1 MIIDGCM
8 NLKSNHKVW
17 LVFAQLLG
25 METEQERRQLDEI
38 VVPDSKEKL
47 LLDEMS
53 SGEDYLR
60 RRQMIEDIDVD
71 RELERVMRP
80 RRRRLSVLLGR
91 VAAVLLPLLLGGTA
105 IYVMYSRNN
114 ASLKNVISLHD
125 VEPGTLE
132 AVLVTSDGTLREL
145 QTAGNHINEKDG
157 SKIMVDSARLNYQD
171 NRPESVRELI
181 YNKLLVGRGHEYML
195 ILNDG
200 TRVWMNSK
208 SELSYPVAFGEN
220 VRRVRLSGEAYFEV
234 TKDSVRPFIVE
245 VDRGFEVKV
254 LGTHFNIKAYDT
266 DDSYET
272 TLVEGKVQV
281 SQGHKTKITLEPSEQ
296 MVIGK
301 DGRHEVRVVNTSY
314 YTAWH
319 EGWFYFNDE
328 SLEQVLIMIGRWYD
342 VDFVFAKENLK
353 EIAVTGKL
361 KRFENLSVILKM
373 LERTTGTELIL
384 ENRIVK
390 VDKKK

>member
-1 MIIDGCM
+1 M

-53 SGEDYLR
+53 SGEDYWR

-353 EIAVTGKL
+353 EITVTGKL

-373 LERTTGTELIL
+373 LERTTGTELML
-384 ENRIVK
+384 KNRIVK

>member
-1 MIIDGCM
+1 M

-171 NRPESVRELI
+171 NRPKSVQELI

-328 SLEQVLIMIGRWYD
+328 SLEQVLTMIGRWYD
-342 VDFVFAKENLK
+342 VDFVFVKENLK
-353 EIAVTGKL
+353 EITVTGKL

-373 LERTTGTELIL
+373 LERTTGTELML
-384 ENRIVK
+384 KNRIVK

>member
-1 MIIDGCM
+1 M

-171 NRPESVRELI
+171 NRPESVQELI

-328 SLEQVLIMIGRWYD
+328 SLEQVLTMIGRWYD

>member
-1 MIIDGCM
+1 M

-353 EIAVTGKL
+353 EITVTGKL

-373 LERTTGTELIL
+373 LERTTGTELML
-384 ENRIVK
+384 KNRIVK

>member
-1 MIIDGCM
+1 M
-8 NLKSNHKVW
+8 
-17 LVFAQLLG
+17 
-25 METEQERRQLDEI
+25 
-38 VVPDSKEKL
+38 
-47 LLDEMS
+47 
-53 SGEDYLR
+53 
-60 RRQMIEDIDVD
+60 
-71 RELERVMRP
+71 
-80 RRRRLSVLLGR
+80 
-91 VAAVLLPLLLGGTA
+91 
-105 IYVMYSRNN
+105 
-114 ASLKNVISLHD
+114 KNVISLHD

>member
-1 MIIDGCM
+1 M

-60 RRQMIEDIDVD
+60 RRQMIEDIDGD
-71 RELERVMRP
+71 RELERVRRP

-171 NRPESVRELI
+171 NRPESVQELI

-328 SLEQVLIMIGRWYD
+328 SLEQVLTMIGRWYD
-342 VDFVFAKENLK
+342 VDFVFVKENLK
-353 EIAVTGKL
+353 EITVTGKL

-373 LERTTGTELIL
+373 LERTTGTELML
-384 ENRIVK
+384 KNRIVK

>member
-1 MIIDGCM
+1 M
-8 NLKSNHKVW
+8 NRKSNHKVW
-17 LVFAQLLG
+17 LVFVRLLG
-25 METEQERRQLDEI
+25 METEQERQQLDEI
-38 VVPDSKEKL
+38 VVPNSKEKL

-53 SGEDYLR
+53 SREDYSR
-60 RRQMIEDIDVD
+60 RRQMIANIDVES
-71 RELERVMRP
+71 ELERVMRP
-80 RRRRLSVLLGR
+80 RRRRLPVLLGR

-105 IYVMYSRNN
+105 IYVMYSKNN

-234 TKDSVRPFIVE
+234 AKDSVRPFIVE

-281 SQGHKTKITLEPSEQ
+281 SQGNKTKITLEPSEQ

-328 SLEQVLIMIGRWYD
+328 SLEQVLTMIGRWYD
-342 VDFVFAKENLK
+342 VDFVFVKENLK
-353 EIAVTGKL
+353 EITVTGKM

-373 LERTTGTELIL
+373 LERTTGTELML
-384 ENRIVK
+384 KNRIVK

>member
-1 MIIDGCM
+1 M
-8 NLKSNHKVW
+8 NRKSNHKVW
-17 LVFAQLLG
+17 LVFVRLLG
-25 METEQERRQLDEI
+25 METEQERQQLDEI
-38 VVPDSKEKL
+38 VVPNSKEKL

-53 SGEDYLR
+53 SREDYSR
-60 RRQMIEDIDVD
+60 RRQMIANIDVES
-71 RELERVMRP
+71 ELERVMRP
-80 RRRRLSVLLGR
+80 RRRRLPVLLGR

-105 IYVMYSRNN
+105 IYVMYSKNN

-234 TKDSVRPFIVE
+234 AKDSVRPFIVE

-281 SQGHKTKITLEPSEQ
+281 SQGNKTKITLEPSEQ

-328 SLEQVLIMIGRWYD
+328 SLEQVLTMIGRWYD

-353 EIAVTGKL
+353 GIAVTGKL

-373 LERTTGTELIL
+373 LERTTGTELML
-384 ENRIVK
+384 KNRIVK

>member
-1 MIIDGCM
+1 M

-25 METEQERRQLDEI
+25 MEIEQERRQLDEI

-301 DGRHEVRVVNTSY
+301 DGRHEVLVVNTSY

>member
-1 MIIDGCM
+1 M
-8 NLKSNHKVW
+8 NQKSNHKVW
-17 LVFAQLLG
+17 LVFARVLG
-25 METEQERRQLDEI
+25 METKQERHQLDEI

-80 RRRRLSVLLGR
+80 RRRRLPVLLGR

-105 IYVMYSRNN
+105 IYVMYSKNN

-200 TRVWMNSK
+200 TRVWMNARSR
-208 SELSYPVAFGEN
+208 LVYPVAFGDTRE
-220 VRRVRLSGEAYFEV
+220 VELEGEAYFEV
-234 TKDSVRPFIVE
+234 TRDENRPFIVHAGQ
-245 VDRGFEVKV
+245 VAVKV
-254 LGTHFNIKAYDT
+254 LGTEFNVNTCRKQ
-266 DDSYET
+266 
-272 TLVEGKVQV
+272 KVQTV
-281 SQGHKTKITLEPSEQ
+281 LVKGSVQVENG
-296 MVIGK
+296 GK
-301 DGRHEVRVVNTSY
+301 REVVLRPGELAETVGTQIRVTQVNVRK
-314 YTAWH
+314 YTAWR
-319 EGWFYFNDE
+319 EGVFYFEEAD
-328 SLEQVLIMIGRWYD
+328 LEEIMTELADWYCVQAVFTDQTVRTRKFSGVLERSETI
-342 VDFVFAKENLK
+342 ENVLK
-353 EIAVTGKL
+353 KI
-361 KRFENLSVILKM
+361 
-373 LERTTGTELIL
+373 ERTTSVHFTIQQGI
-384 ENRIVK
+384 IQVK
-390 VDKKK
+390 

>member
-1 MIIDGCM
+1 M

-25 METEQERRQLDEI
+25 MEIEQERRQLDEI

-200 TRVWMNSK
+200 TRVWMISK

-328 SLEQVLIMIGRWYD
+328 SLEQVLTMIGRWYD
-342 VDFVFAKENLK
+342 VDFVFVKENLK
-353 EIAVTGKL
+353 EITVTGKL

-373 LERTTGTELIL
+373 LERTTGTELML
-384 ENRIVK
+384 KNRIVK

>member
-1 MIIDGCM
+1 M
-8 NLKSNHKVW
+8 NRKSNHKVW
-17 LVFAQLLG
+17 LVFVRLLG
-25 METEQERRQLDEI
+25 METEQERQQLDEI
-38 VVPDSKEKL
+38 VVPNSKEKL

-53 SGEDYLR
+53 SREDYSR
-60 RRQMIEDIDVD
+60 RRQMIANIDVES
-71 RELERVMRP
+71 ELERVMRP
-80 RRRRLSVLLGR
+80 RRRRLPVLLGR

-105 IYVMYSRNN
+105 IYVMYSKNN

-145 QTAGNHINEKDG
+145 QTVGNHINEKDG

-234 TKDSVRPFIVE
+234 AKDSVRPFIVE

-281 SQGHKTKITLEPSEQ
+281 SQGNKTKITLEPSEQ

-328 SLEQVLIMIGRWYD
+328 SLEQVLTMIGRWYD
-342 VDFVFAKENLK
+342 VDFVFVKENLK
-353 EIAVTGKL
+353 EITVTGKL

-373 LERTTGTELIL
+373 LERTTGTELML
-384 ENRIVK
+384 KNRIVK

>member
-1 MIIDGCM
+1 M

-157 SKIMVDSARLNYQD
+157 SRIMVDSARLNYQD
-171 NRPESVRELI
+171 NRPESVQELI

>member
-1 MIIDGCM
+1 M

-114 ASLKNVISLHD
+114 ASLKNLISLHD

>member
-1 MIIDGCM
+1 M
-8 NLKSNHKVW
+8 NQKSDHKVW
-17 LVFAQLLG
+17 LVFARLLG
-25 METEQERRQLDEI
+25 METEQERHQLDEM

-47 LLDEMS
+47 LLDEMF
-53 SGEDYLR
+53 SGEDYLW
-60 RRQMIEDIDVD
+60 RRQMIANIDVES
-71 RELERVMRP
+71 ELERVMRP

-91 VAAVLLPLLLGGTA
+91 VAAVLLPLLLGGAA
-105 IYVMYSRNN
+105 IYVMYSKNN

-157 SKIMVDSARLNYQD
+157 SKIMVDSARLNYLD

-281 SQGHKTKITLEPSEQ
+281 SQGNKTKITLEPSEQ

-328 SLEQVLIMIGRWYD
+328 SLEQVLTMIGRWYD

-373 LERTTGTELIL
+373 LERTTGTELML

>member
-1 MIIDGCM
+1 M

-47 LLDEMS
+47 LLDDMS

-171 NRPESVRELI
+171 NRPESVQELI

-208 SELSYPVAFGEN
+208 SELSYPVVFGEN

>member
-1 MIIDGCM
+1 M
-8 NLKSNHKVW
+8 NRKSNHKVW
-17 LVFAQLLG
+17 LVFVRLLG
-25 METEQERRQLDEI
+25 METEQERQQLDEI
-38 VVPDSKEKL
+38 VVPNSKEKL

-53 SGEDYLR
+53 SREDYSR
-60 RRQMIEDIDVD
+60 RRQMIANIDVES
-71 RELERVMRP
+71 ELERVMRP
-80 RRRRLSVLLGR
+80 RRRRLPVLLGR

-105 IYVMYSRNN
+105 IYVMYSKNN

-281 SQGHKTKITLEPSEQ
+281 FQGNKTKITLEPSEQ

-314 YTAWH
+314 STAWH

-328 SLEQVLIMIGRWYD
+328 SLEQVLTMIGRWYD
-342 VDFVFAKENLK
+342 VDFVFVKENLK
-353 EIAVTGKL
+353 EITVTGKL

-373 LERTTGTELIL
+373 LERTTGTELML
-384 ENRIVK
+384 KNRIVK

>member
-1 MIIDGCM
+1 M

-171 NRPESVRELI
+171 NRPESVQELI

-281 SQGHKTKITLEPSEQ
+281 SQGHKIKITLEPSEQ

-328 SLEQVLIMIGRWYD
+328 SLEQVLTMIGRWYD

>member
-1 MIIDGCM
+1 M

-157 SKIMVDSARLNYQD
+157 SKTMVDSARLNYQD
-171 NRPESVRELI
+171 NRPESVQELI

-328 SLEQVLIMIGRWYD
+328 SLEQVLTMIGRWYD
-342 VDFVFAKENLK
+342 VDFVFVKENLK
-353 EIAVTGKL
+353 EITVTGKL

-373 LERTTGTELIL
+373 LERTTGTELML
-384 ENRIVK
+384 KNRIVK

>member
-1 MIIDGCM
+1 M

-373 LERTTGTELIL
+373 FERTTGTELIL

>member
-1 MIIDGCM
+1 M

-171 NRPESVRELI
+171 NRPESVQELI

-342 VDFVFAKENLK
+342 VNFVFAKENLK

>member
-1 MIIDGCM
+1 M
-8 NLKSNHKVW
+8 NQKSNHKVW
-17 LVFAQLLG
+17 LVFARLLG
-25 METEQERRQLDEI
+25 METKQERHQLDEI

-80 RRRRLSVLLGR
+80 RRRRLPVLLGR

-105 IYVMYSRNN
+105 IYVMYSKNN

-234 TKDSVRPFIVE
+234 AKDSVRPFIVE

-281 SQGHKTKITLEPSEQ
+281 SQGNKTKITLEPSEQ

-328 SLEQVLIMIGRWYD
+328 SLEQVLTMIGRWYD

-353 EIAVTGKL
+353 GIAVTGKL

-373 LERTTGTELIL
+373 LERTTGTELML
-384 ENRIVK
+384 KNRIVK

>member
-1 MIIDGCM
+1 M

-114 ASLKNVISLHD
+114 ASLKNVIILHD

-171 NRPESVRELI
+171 NRPESVQELI

-328 SLEQVLIMIGRWYD
+328 SLEQVLTMIGRWYD
-342 VDFVFAKENLK
+342 VDFVFVKENLK
-353 EIAVTGKL
+353 EITVTGKL

-373 LERTTGTELIL
+373 LERTTGTELML
-384 ENRIVK
+384 KNRIVK

>member
-1 MIIDGCM
+1 M

-171 NRPESVRELI
+171 NRPESVQELI

-342 VDFVFAKENLK
+342 VDFVFVKENLK
-353 EIAVTGKL
+353 EITVTGKL

-373 LERTTGTELIL
+373 LERTTGTELML
-384 ENRIVK
+384 KNRIVK

>member
-1 MIIDGCM
+1 M

-132 AVLVTSDGTLREL
+132 AVLVTSDGSLREL

-171 NRPESVRELI
+171 NRPESVQELI

-208 SELSYPVAFGEN
+208 SELSYPVVFGEN

-301 DGRHEVRVVNTSY
+301 DGRPEVRVVNTSY

>member
-1 MIIDGCM
+1 M

-105 IYVMYSRNN
+105 IYVMYSKNN

-171 NRPESVRELI
+171 NRPESVQELI

-328 SLEQVLIMIGRWYD
+328 SLEQVLTMIGRWYD
-342 VDFVFAKENLK
+342 VDFVFVKENLK
-353 EIAVTGKL
+353 EITVTGKL

-373 LERTTGTELIL
+373 LERTTGTELML
-384 ENRIVK
+384 KNRIVK

>member
-1 MIIDGCM
+1 M

>member
-1 MIIDGCM
+1 M

-91 VAAVLLPLLLGGTA
+91 VAALLLPLLLGGTA

-171 NRPESVRELI
+171 NRPESVQELI

-301 DGRHEVRVVNTSY
+301 DGRHVVRVVNTSY

-328 SLEQVLIMIGRWYD
+328 SLEQVLTMIGRWYD
-342 VDFVFAKENLK
+342 VDFVFVKENLK
-353 EIAVTGKL
+353 EITVTGKL

-373 LERTTGTELIL
+373 LERTTGTELML
-384 ENRIVK
+384 KNRIVK

>member
-1 MIIDGCM
+1 M
-8 NLKSNHKVW
+8 NQKSNHKVW
-17 LVFAQLLG
+17 LVFARLLG
-25 METEQERRQLDEI
+25 METEQERHQLDEM

-47 LLDEMS
+47 LLDEMF
-53 SGEDYLR
+53 SGEDYLW
-60 RRQMIEDIDVD
+60 RRQMIANIDVES
-71 RELERVMRP
+71 ELERVMRP

-91 VAAVLLPLLLGGTA
+91 VAAVLLPLLLGGAA
-105 IYVMYSRNN
+105 IYVMYSKNN

-157 SKIMVDSARLNYQD
+157 SKIMVDSACLNYLD

-281 SQGHKTKITLEPSEQ
+281 SQGNKTKITLEPSEQ

-328 SLEQVLIMIGRWYD
+328 SLEQVLTMIGRWYD

-373 LERTTGTELIL
+373 LERTTGTELML

>member
-1 MIIDGCM
+1 M

-17 LVFAQLLG
+17 LVFAQLVG

-171 NRPESVRELI
+171 NRPESVQELI

>member
-1 MIIDGCM
+1 M

-114 ASLKNVISLHD
+114 ASLKNVISLRD

-171 NRPESVRELI
+171 NRPESVQELI

>member
-1 MIIDGCM
+1 MF
-8 NLKSNHKVW
+8 VR
-17 LVFAQLLG
+17 LLG
-25 METEQERRQLDEI
+25 METEQERQQLDEI
-38 VVPDSKEKL
+38 VVPNSKEKL

-53 SGEDYLR
+53 SREDYSR
-60 RRQMIEDIDVD
+60 RRQMIANIDVES
-71 RELERVMRP
+71 ELERVMRP
-80 RRRRLSVLLGR
+80 RRRRLPVLLGR

-105 IYVMYSRNN
+105 IYVMYSKNN

-234 TKDSVRPFIVE
+234 AKDSVRPFIVE

-281 SQGHKTKITLEPSEQ
+281 SQGNKTKITLEPSEQ

-328 SLEQVLIMIGRWYD
+328 SLEQVLTMIGRWYD
-342 VDFVFAKENLK
+342 VDFVFVKENLK
-353 EIAVTGKL
+353 EITVTGKL

-373 LERTTGTELIL
+373 LERTTGTELML
-384 ENRIVK
+384 KNRIVK

>member
-1 MIIDGCM
+1 M

-171 NRPESVRELI
+171 NRPESVQELI

-328 SLEQVLIMIGRWYD
+328 SLEQVLTMIGRWYD
-342 VDFVFAKENLK
+342 VDFVFVKENLQ
-353 EIAVTGKL
+353 EITVTGKL

-373 LERTTGTELIL
+373 LERTTGTELML
-384 ENRIVK
+384 KNRIVK

>member
-1 MIIDGCM
+1 M
-8 NLKSNHKVW
+8 NQKSNHKVW

-171 NRPESVRELI
+171 NRPESVQELI

-328 SLEQVLIMIGRWYD
+328 SLEQVLTMIGRWYD
-342 VDFVFAKENLK
+342 VDFVFVKENLK
-353 EIAVTGKL
+353 EITVTGKL

-373 LERTTGTELIL
+373 LERTTGTELML
-384 ENRIVK
+384 KNRIVK